1 MNILYYVDYQRDRDT
16 CMKIICLEQS
26 EEHEIILYIRSL
38 LGGGGGGV
46 ESGPFRG
53 SGSKY
58 ILKGINSQCTCTC
71 TYIQSVIWK

>member
-1 MNILYYVDYQRDRDT
+1 M
-16 CMKIICLEQS
+16 
-26 EEHEIILYIRSL
+26 
-38 LGGGGGGV
+38 GV

-71 TYIQSVIWK
+71 TISDMEIASHAGHCPINQ